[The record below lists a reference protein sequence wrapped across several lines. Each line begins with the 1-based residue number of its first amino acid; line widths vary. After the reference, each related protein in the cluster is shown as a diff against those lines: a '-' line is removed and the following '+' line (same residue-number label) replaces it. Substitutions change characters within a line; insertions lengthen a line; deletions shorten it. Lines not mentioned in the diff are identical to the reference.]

1 MICLE
6 HLLLGRDVIGIFP
19 TGFGKSLIFQLL
31 PDIMSP
37 VSTSVK
43 NIVLV
48 VCPLNSIIRD
58 QMNMLM
64 NLGYPCG
71 MLGFEDKSKTSNHF
85 ASENGEEDSSE
96 HVDSSDSSDE
106 EDEVKDRKD
115 IVCPADVKVGTCK
128 LVFGHPEA
136 FLSGNGRKLL
146 EAQSIKKGRNLHNR

>member
-1 MICLE
+1 M
-6 HLLLGRDVIGIFP
+6 IGIFP

-48 VCPLNSIIRD
+48 VCPLNSIIHD

-85 ASENGEEDSSE
+85 ASENGEEDSGE
-96 HVDSSDSSDE
+96 HEDSSDISDE
-106 EDEVKDRKD
+106 EDQAKIRKD
-115 IVCPADVKVGTCK
+115 IVCPADVKAGTCK

-146 EAQSIKKGRNLHNR
+146 RSPVYQKRVVTCVIDEAHCVMEW